1 MKIQPCET
9 EAISEVMTAFSIVAR
24 SSSTL
29 FLDVFEVSFGKCA
42 TAIDDFG
49 YEIDDRH
56 YCYLEMELCKGTTLK
71 ETKFETF
78 AVAQTF
84 VIGLLQ
90 SLSELNGSI
99 RHFDLHSKNI
109 MVDVDGSAKIIDYE
123 AMDICSSEPFDVKEE
138 CSFLDP
144 DCVVHNSWWKKQSMQ
159 FANWMKAKWPK
170 AKQCKSLEE
179 LVKIYK
185 INVE

>member
-1 MKIQPCET
+1 MRIAQVEKKFFN
-9 EAISEVMTAFSIVAR
+9 SHFVYR
-24 SSSTL
+24 S
-29 FLDVFEVSFGKCA
+29 
-42 TAIDDFG
+42 
-49 YEIDDRH
+49 
-56 YCYLEMELCKGTTLK
+56 
-71 ETKFETF
+71 
-78 AVAQTF
+78 F

-144 DCVVHNSWWKKQSMQ
+144 DCVVY
-159 FANWMKAKWPK
+159 
-170 AKQCKSLEE
+170 
-179 LVKIYK
+179 V
-185 INVE
+185 NVVYSPQKLTVF